1 MRGTCFH
8 AVIEGLE
15 MKELK
20 KKMRAEK
27 NGVTAGQYLFWMR
40 CFS

>member
-1 MRGTCFH
+1 MLPCCNRGLGDER
-8 AVIEGLE
+8 IE
-15 MKELK
+15 